1 MKCKLCGTFFP
12 PTYKLCPH
20 CHSKEI
26 KREEFAPQQVEVEEE
41 KEDVTPFAVN
51 GDLDD
56 VGF

>member
-20 CHSKEI
+20 CHSDKI
-26 KREEFAPQQVEVEEE
+26 TREEFAPQPKKDKEE
-41 KEDVTPFAVN
+41 KEDVTPYAVN